1 MLLLIAAF
9 LLPGLAVCRS
19 EPEIVVVT
27 VATEDTD
34 GLRRLLKS
42 AEHYDIKVQVF
53 GMGKEWK
60 GGDTR
65 VSQGG
70 GQKIRILSEELKHY
84 KDRDDVIILFVDAC
98 LHRAVARFL
107 IFCANKTTIELIHF
121 HNSLYD
127 VVFTAGTLTILDRF
141 QTHFKDKRILF
152 GAEPYCWPDESLA
165 PDYPVVEFGKRFLNS
180 GLFLG
185 YAKELYKM
193 ITLKQVADDDDDQLY
208 YTMIYIDPK
217 LRKELKIGLDTM
229 SRIFQNLNGVTD
241 DVELQFDD
249 NGDALAYNAAYNTHP
264 AILHGNGPSKKHLN
278 YLANYVSGQWSSI
291 NGCSFCGKKPRIDI
305 TTTDPADL
313 PLVALSIFIA
323 KPIPFVEEMLEA
335 VARLDYPKKKLVLY
349 IYNSQRFSIKTV
361 MDFLTEYGSQYY
373 SKKVI
378 NGVSEIGER
387 EARQEALTFASRF
400 DTEFLFS
407 LDGDAMLTNEKTL
420 QILVESSINYDLGIV
435 APLLGQ
441 PNKMFTNFWGAVAP
455 NGYYERS
462 EDYLAIVQRKRIGI
476 WNVPFVTTALLIN
489 KEKMKEMKT
498 PYFYDKNLDVDMS
511 FCKWAR
517 DNGHFMYVDNEEYFG
532 FLIVSDDFN
541 DIVHKGK
548 LHPEM
553 WEIFENRELWEARY
567 LHPDYSKQL
576 EEGYEID
583 QACPDVYDYPLVSE
597 RFAKEMIEE
606 MEHFGKWSDGSNKD
620 ERLAGGYE
628 NVPTRDIHMNQTT
641 SKKLRFYTVRGR
653 IWLKAGR
660 ALSRYKKSDKTK
672 QFVYILK
679 RHEVLLQIDFERQW
693 LFFLDEYVRPLQ
705 EKVFTGYYHRPVE
718 ANMMFVVR
726 YRPDEQPSLRPH
738 HDASTFSVDIA
749 LNKRGV
755 DYEGGGVRY
764 TRYNCTAPADQVG
777 YAMMFPG
784 RLTHMHEGLPT
795 TKGTRYILVSFVNP

>member
-1 MLLLIAAF
+1 MLLLLAVF
-9 LLPGLAVCRS
+9 LLPVLVVCRS
-19 EPEIVVVT
+19 EPELLVVT

-42 AEHYDIKVQVF
+42 AEVFNFKVQVL
-53 GMGKEWK
+53 GMGQEWK

-65 VSQGG
+65 VTQGG
-70 GQKIRILSEELKHY
+70 GQKIRILREELKAY
-84 KDRDDVIILFVDAC
+84 KDRDDLIILFVDA
-98 LHRAVARFL
+98 
-107 IFCANKTTIELIHF
+107 
-121 HNSLYD
+121 YD
-127 VVFTAGTLTILDRF
+127 VVFTAGPLTILERF
-141 QTHFKDKRILF
+141 DTHFDDKRVLF
-152 GAEPYCWPDESLA
+152 GAEPFCWPDESLA
-165 PDYPVVEFGKRFLNS
+165 PEYPVVEFGKRYLNS

-185 YAKELYKM
+185 YAKEFYKM
-193 ITLKQVADDDDDQLY
+193 ISLKEVADDDDDQLY
-208 YTMIYIDPK
+208 YTMIYLDPE

-249 NGDALAYNAAYNTHP
+249 NGNALT
-264 AILHGNGPSKKHLN
+264 K
-278 YLANYVSGQWSSI
+278 
-291 NGCSFCGKKPRIDI
+291 
-305 TTTDPADL
+305 DPADF
-313 PLVALSIFIA
+313 PLVAVSIFIS
-323 KPIPFVEEMLEA
+323 KPIPFIEEMLEA
-335 VARLDYPKKKLVLY
+335 VARLDYPKKKMLLY
-349 IYNSQRFSIKTV
+349 IYSSQRFSIKTV
-361 MDFLTEYGSQYY
+361 MDFLSKYGSQYY

-400 DTEFLFS
+400 DADFLFN
-407 LDGDAMLTNEKTL
+407 LDGDALLTDMKTL
-420 QILVESSINYDLGIV
+420 QLLVEASVNHDLGIV

-441 PNKMFTNFWGAVAP
+441 PNKMFTNFWGAIAA
-455 NGYYERS
+455 NGYYLRS

-476 WNVPFVTTALLIN
+476 WNVPFITAAILIN

-498 PYFYDKNLDVDMS
+498 PYFYDKRIDADMS

-517 DNGHFMYVDNEEYFG
+517 DHGHFMYVDNEHYFG
-532 FLIVSDDFN
+532 FLIVSEDFAEV
-541 DIVHKGK
+541 VHEGK
-548 LHPEM
+548 LHPEL
-553 WEIFENRELWEARY
+553 WEIFENRELWEGRY
-567 LHPDYSKQL
+567 LHPDYNKQL
-576 EEGYEID
+576 EEGYEVE

-597 RFAKEMIEE
+597 RFSKELIEE

-628 NVPTRDIHMNQTT
+628 NVPTRDIHMNQVG
-641 SKKLRFYTVRGR
+641 YE
-653 IWLKAGR
+653 
-660 ALSRYKKSDKTK
+660 
-672 QFVYILK
+672 
-679 RHEVLLQIDFERQW
+679 RHW

-764 TRYNCTAPADQVG
+764 TRYNCTVPADQVG

-784 RLTHMHEGLPT
+784 RLTHLHEGLPT

>member
-1 MLLLIAAF
+1 MLLLLAAF
-9 LLPGLAVCRS
+9 LLPGLAICGSV
-19 EPEIVVVT
+19 PEIVVVT

-42 AEHYDIKVQVF
+42 AETYDIKVHVF
-53 GMGKEWK
+53 GMGREWK

-65 VSQGG
+65 TSQGG
-70 GQKIRILSEELKHY
+70 GQKIRILSEELKPY
-84 KDRDDVIILFVDAC
+84 KDRDDVIILFVDA
-98 LHRAVARFL
+98 
-107 IFCANKTTIELIHF
+107 
-121 HNSLYD
+121 YD

-152 GAEPYCWPDESLA
+152 GAEPFCWPDESLA
-165 PDYPVVEFGKRFLNS
+165 PEYPVVEFGKRFLNS

-193 ITLKQVADDDDDQLY
+193 ITVKEVADDDDDQLY
-208 YTMIYIDPK
+208 YTMIYLDPK

-264 AILHGNGPSKKHLN
+264 AVLHGNGPSKKHLN
-278 YLANYVSGQWSSI
+278 YLANYVSGRWSSVS
-291 NGCSFCGKKPRIDI
+291 GCSFCGKKPHIDI
-305 TTTDPADL
+305 TATDPADF

-323 KPIPFVEEMLEA
+323 KPIPFIEEMLEA
-335 VARLDYPKKKLVLY
+335 VARLNYPKKKLVLY

-361 MDFLTEYGSQYY
+361 MDFLTKYGSQYY

-387 EARQEALTFASRF
+387 EARQEALAFASRF
-400 DTEFLFS
+400 DAEFLFS
-407 LDGDAMLTNEKTL
+407 LDGDGMLTNENTL
-420 QILVESSINYDLGIV
+420 QILIESSINYDLGIV

-476 WNVPFVTTALLIN
+476 WNVPFIATALLIN

-498 PYFYDKNLDVDMS
+498 PFFYDKNLDVDMS

-567 LHPDYSKQL
+567 LHPDYSKLL
-576 EEGYEID
+576 EEGQEIE

-597 RFAKEMIEE
+597 RFSKEMIEE
-606 MEHFGKWSDGSNKD
+606 MEHYGKWSDGSNKVG
-620 ERLAGGYE
+620 ETAGI
-628 NVPTRDIHMNQTT
+628 R
-641 SKKLRFYTVRGR
+641 
-653 IWLKAGR
+653 
-660 ALSRYKKSDKTK
+660 
-672 QFVYILK
+672 
-679 RHEVLLQIDFERQW
+679 IDFERQW

-726 YRPDEQPSLRPH
+726 YRPDEQASLRPH

-749 LNKRGV
+749 LNKKGV

-764 TRYNCTAPADQVG
+764 TRYNCTVAADQVG

-784 RLTHMHEGLPT
+784 RLTHLHEGLPT